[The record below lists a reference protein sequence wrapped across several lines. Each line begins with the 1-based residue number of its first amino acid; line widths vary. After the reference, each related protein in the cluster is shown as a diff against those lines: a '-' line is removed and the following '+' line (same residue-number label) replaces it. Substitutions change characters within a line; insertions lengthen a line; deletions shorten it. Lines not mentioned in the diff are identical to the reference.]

1 MAIYYSD
8 GSNST
13 AGRQVQVITNT
24 SSTYTVNTSNTYADL
39 QNHYVDITPKSNGNR
54 LIGTFGAYLNTRDND
69 TDSRVKFKI
78 VEIVSGVYTNIYFPN
93 LNEGENAHQWISKMN
108 GSGTSDNDMWNLHT
122 LHWIRTLPS
131 SGRAGVSHRFQLQGA
146 VQSSN
151 ADSIKTLGFSGTI
164 TEVTV

>member
-24 SSTYTVNTSNTYADL
+24 SSTYTVNTSSTYADL
-39 QNHYVDITPKSNGNR
+39 TNHHVDITPKSNGNR
-54 LIGTFGAYLNTRDND
+54 IIGTFSAYLNNRDGD

-78 VEIVSGVYTNIYFPN
+78 VEVVGGVSTDIYFPN
-93 LNEGENAHQWISKMN
+93 LNEGVDSHQWISIIN
-108 GSGTSDNDMWNLHT
+108 GSNTTDNDMWNLHT
-122 LHWIRTLPS
+122 LHWVRTLPS
-131 SGRAGVSHRFQLQGA
+131 SGRAGVSHRYKMQAGVNL
-146 VQSSN
+146 
-151 ADSIKTLGFSGTI
+151 ADSVKTLGFSGTL

>member
-54 LIGTFGAYLNTRDND
+54 LIGTFAAYLNNRDND
-69 TDSRVKFKI
+69 TDGRVKFKI
-78 VEIVSGVYTNIYFPN
+78 VEVVGGVSTDIYFPN
-93 LNEGENAHQWISKMN
+93 LNEGADSHQWISKVN

-131 SGRAGVSHRFQLQGA
+131 SGAAGVSHRYKMMAGIH
-146 VQSSN
+146 SSN